1 MDNIKNTRLVDL
13 VNEILDDSGDSIP
26 VNLRQPLM
34 DSLAESTLICPTRD
48 DEMIY
53 LQLGPN
59 TFLPASCD
67 IEDFRRIF
75 KSETPRVFEFKELS
89 GYLKSDT
96 DGIILNPGSFGFI
109 IRSSLAGMIFQRFG
123 LSLEKGYDVKVR
135 LDDFRPLHWR
145 DLIIPAG
152 ITFRD
157 LDNILKILWDFSG
170 YHLSR
175 FTFKDSFDVIT
186 NDVEGIGLDM
196 GELNSEDVIIDEYFE
211 ANRKICWEYDYGDG
225 WSFTIEVKKAVNYDR
240 DYPTVKRFKG
250 EYNLMDDI
258 GGVWG
263 LNDMIEM
270 GSDELTKFDID
281 DAQSALKDF
290 RNYIF

>member
-1 MDNIKNTRLVDL
+1 M
-13 VNEILDDSGDSIP
+13 
-26 VNLRQPLM
+26 
-34 DSLAESTLICPTRD
+34 
-48 DEMIY
+48 
-53 LQLGPN
+53 
-59 TFLPASCD
+59 
-67 IEDFRRIF
+67 
-75 KSETPRVFEFKELS
+75 
-89 GYLKSDT
+89 T

-145 DLIIPAG
+145 NLIIPAG

-225 WSFTIEVKKAVNYDR
+225 WSFTIEVKKAVDYDR

-263 LNDMIEM
+263 LNDIIEM

-290 RNYIF
+290 RNNIF

>member
-145 DLIIPAG
+145 NLIIPAG

-196 GELNSEDVIIDEYFE
+196 GELDSEDVIIDEYFE
-211 ANRKICWEYDYGDG
+211 ANRKIYWEYDYGDG
-225 WSFTIEVKKAVNYDR
+225 WSFTIEVKKSVDYDR

-263 LNDMIEM
+263 LNDMVEM
-270 GSDELTKFDID
+270 DSDELTKFDID
-281 DAQSALKDF
+281 DAQLALKDF

>member
-145 DLIIPAG
+145 NLIIPAG

-225 WSFTIEVKKAVNYDR
+225 WSFTIEVKKAVDYDR

-263 LNDMIEM
+263 LNDIIEM

-290 RNYIF
+290 RNNIF

>member
-145 DLIIPAG
+145 NLIIPAG

-196 GELNSEDVIIDEYFE
+196 GELNSEDLIIDEYFE

-225 WSFTIEVKKAVNYDR
+225 WSFTIEVKKAVDYDR

-263 LNDMIEM
+263 LNDIIEM

-290 RNYIF
+290 RNNIF

>member
-145 DLIIPAG
+145 NLIIPAG

-211 ANRKICWEYDYGDG
+211 ANRKIYWEYDYGDG
-225 WSFTIEVKKAVNYDR
+225 WSFTIEVKKAVDYDR

-263 LNDMIEM
+263 LNDIIEM

-290 RNYIF
+290 RNNIF

>member
-26 VNLRQPLM
+26 ENLRQPLM

-67 IEDFRRIF
+67 LEDFRRIF
-75 KSETPRVFEFKELS
+75 KSEIPKVFEFKELS
-89 GYLKSDT
+89 GYLESDT
-96 DGIILNPGSFGFI
+96 DGIILNPGSFGFV

-123 LSLEKGYDVKVR
+123 LSLKKGYDVKVR

-152 ITFRD
+152 ITFGD
-157 LDNILKILWDFSG
+157 LDDILKILWDFSG

-175 FTFKDSFDVIT
+175 FTFKDSLGAIT
-186 NDVEGIGLDM
+186 NYVEGIGLDM
-196 GELNSEDVIIDEYFE
+196 GELDSEDVIIDEYFE
-211 ANRKICWEYDYGDG
+211 ANRKIYWEYDYGDG
-225 WSFTIEVKKAVNYDR
+225 WSFTIEVKKAVDYDR

-270 GSDELTKFDID
+270 DSDELTKFDID

-290 RNYIF
+290 RNNIF

>member
-26 VNLRQPLM
+26 ENLRQPLM

-67 IEDFRRIF
+67 LEDFRRIF
-75 KSETPRVFEFKELS
+75 KSETPKVFEFKELS
-89 GYLKSDT
+89 GYLESDT
-96 DGIILNPGSFGFI
+96 DGIILNPGSFGFV

-123 LSLEKGYDVKVR
+123 LSLKKGYDVKVR

-152 ITFRD
+152 ITFGD
-157 LDNILKILWDFSG
+157 LDDILKILWDFSG

-175 FTFKDSFDVIT
+175 FTFKDSFEAIT
-186 NDVEGIGLDM
+186 NYVEGIGLDM

-211 ANRKICWEYDYGDG
+211 ANRKIYWEYDYGDG
-225 WSFTIEVKKAVNYDR
+225 WSFTIEVKKAVDYDR

-270 GSDELTKFDID
+270 DSDELTKFDID

-290 RNYIF
+290 RNNIF

>member
-145 DLIIPAG
+145 NLIIPAG

-225 WSFTIEVKKAVNYDR
+225 WSFTIEVKKAVDYDR

-270 GSDELTKFDID
+270 DSDELTKFDID

-290 RNYIF
+290 RNNIF